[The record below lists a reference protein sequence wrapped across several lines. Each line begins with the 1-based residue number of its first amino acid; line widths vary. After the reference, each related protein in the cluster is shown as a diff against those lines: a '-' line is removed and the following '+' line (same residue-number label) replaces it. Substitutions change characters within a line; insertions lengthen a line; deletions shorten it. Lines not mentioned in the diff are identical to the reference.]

1 MSQTTV
7 ARTETGESLQE
18 LAHRH
23 GLSSA
28 GALPSLWQYTKQ
40 IWGYRH
46 FITSY
51 ANARVASNLG
61 VTHLGSIWQVLTPLF
76 NAAVYYVI
84 FGVILNTKSGVG
96 NFIAYLCCGVFI
108 YSFTSVVVSNAVQ
121 AITSNLGLI
130 RALHFPRASLPI
142 SVVLVE
148 VRNLFFSMLVLMTIV
163 LLTGE
168 PVRFHWLLMI
178 PALLVQTLFNT
189 GLAMFVARLGSK
201 VLDVKN
207 LIPFVLRI
215 WMYLS
220 AVLYPVQR
228 FTDHLHGWK
237 LHVIE
242 ANPLLV
248 YIELIRH
255 ALIANV
261 KLAGPPLLLWVEAL
275 IWAVVVLVIGYT
287 YFWRGEKGYGRG

>member
-28 GALPSLWQYTKQ
+28 GALPGLWQYTRQ

-108 YSFTSVVVSNAVQ
+108 YSFTSVVVTNAVQ

-168 PVRFHWLLMI
+168 PIRLHWLLMI
-178 PALLVQTLFNT
+178 PALFVQTLFNT

-237 LHVIE
+237 LHVLE

-255 ALIANV
+255 ALIENV
-261 KLAGPPLLLWVEAL
+261 KLAGPPMLLWIEAV
-275 IWAVVVLVIGYT
+275 IWAVVVLAIGYT

>member
-7 ARTETGESLQE
+7 VRTDTGETLEE
-18 LAHRH
+18 LANRH
-23 GLSSA
+23 GLASA
-28 GALPSLWQYTKQ
+28 GALPTFRQYARE
-40 IWGYRH
+40 IWAYRH

-51 ANARVASNLG
+51 ANARVSSNLG
-61 VTHLGSIWQVLTPLF
+61 TTHLGSIWQVLTPLF

-108 YSFTSVVVSNAVQ
+108 YQFTASVLSAGTQ
-121 AITSNLGLI
+121 SITGNIGLV
-130 RALHFPRASLPI
+130 RALNFPRASLPI
-142 SVVLVE
+142 SIVLIE
-148 VRNLFFSMLVLMTIV
+148 VRNLIASMAVLISIV
-163 LLTGE
+163 LITGE
-168 PVRFHWLLMI
+168 PITHQWLYVI
-178 PALLVQTLFNT
+178 PTLLLQTLFNA

-201 VLDVKN
+201 VIDIKN
-207 LIPFVLRI
+207 LIPFIMRI
-215 WMYLS
+215 WLYMS

-237 LHVIE
+237 LHVLE

-255 ALIANV
+255 SLLEHIQ
-261 KLAGPPLLLWVEAL
+261 LAGSPTLLWIEGS
-275 IWAVVVLVIGYT
+275 IWAVVVFLIGFVF
-287 YFWRGEKGYGRG
+287 FWRGEKGYGRG